1 MSVVI
6 TELDFGN
13 TWTHS
18 LRLWDQTARTALA
31 GAERGATEIVD
42 AVTFARQMLGFI
54 PDNKQELVLL
64 GGRRGIV
71 NCSRQWGKSTV
82 MAAKAVHR
90 AYSEPMSLILAL
102 GPSLRQSGEF
112 VRKAEEF
119 VRRLGLRERGDGLN
133 RVSIHLPNGS
143 RIVGLP
149 GTDATSRGFS
159 AVSLLIFDE
168 AAWVPDAVYDAMR
181 PTLAVLDGDLWL
193 MSTPWGKRGFFW
205 HEWAYG
211 GPEWERI
218 SVPATECPRIHKRF
232 LEEER
237 GKDEQ
242 KFLREYMCQF
252 SETEGRV
259 FSEESIQA
267 ALEDFPALK
276 L

>member
-1 MSVVI
+1 
-6 TELDFGN
+6 
-13 TWTHS
+13 
-18 LRLWDQTARTALA
+18 
-31 GAERGATEIVD
+31 
-42 AVTFARQMLGFI
+42 MLGFH
-54 PDNKQELVLL
+54 PDEKQELVLR

-71 NCSRQWGKSTV
+71 NCTRQWGKSTV

-90 AYSEPMSLILAL
+90 AYSEPGSLTLAL

-119 VRRLGLRERGDGLN
+119 VRRLGVRERGDGLN

-143 RIVGLP
+143 RIIGLP
-149 GTDATSRGFS
+149 GTDATARGFS

-181 PTLAVLDGDLWL
+181 PTLAVLNGDLWL

-211 GPEWERI
+211 GPEWQRI
-218 SVPATECPRIHKRF
+218 SVPATECPRIQKRF
-232 LEEER
+232 LDEER
-237 GKDEQ
+237 RKDEQ

>member
-1 MSVVI
+1 MGVVI
-6 TELDFGN
+6 SEPNFEN
-13 TWTHS
+13 NWTHS
-18 LRLWDQTARTALA
+18 LRPWNEIARTALA
-31 GAERGATEIVD
+31 GAEKESQEIID
-42 AVTFARQMLGFI
+42 AVTFARQMLGFD
-54 PDNKQELVLL
+54 PDEKQELALL

-90 AYSEPMSLILAL
+90 AYSEPGGLTLAL
-102 GPSLRQSGEF
+102 GPSLRQRGEF

-119 VRRLGLRERGDGLN
+119 VRRLGVRERGDGLN

-143 RIVGLP
+143 RIIGLP

-168 AAWVPDAVYDAMR
+168 AAWVPDGVYDAMR

-205 HEWAYG
+205 DEWAYG

-218 SVPATECPRIHKRF
+218 SVPATECPRIQKRF
-232 LEEER
+232 LDEER
-237 GKDEQ
+237 RKDEQ

-267 ALEDFPALK
+267 ALGDFPALK